1 MQVLI
6 PFGGY
11 AICALIIFFA
21 GKKLS
26 LYGDIIADISGWG
39 KAWVGLVLMASVTSL
54 PELMVGISSATIVE
68 SADLAVGDVLG
79 SCAFN
84 LFILAAMDL
93 FVGGRKPIFSL
104 ASSSHILSAVLGVI
118 LLALVGF
125 GLFLPR
131 EFTLSPWIGL
141 SSILFGIIY
150 FFSMR
155 LIYLVEQQKSLEE
168 ISVAKAQN
176 KHQITLSGAVKS
188 YVFYAVIIIM
198 TALAL
203 PYFGEQI
210 AEQTGMS
217 KSVVGTLFL
226 ATSTSLPE
234 LAVSIASVRMGAID
248 LAIGNLLG
256 SNLFNILILAID
268 DVFYTKGLLLKDAS
282 ENNLVSVL
290 STIIMASVIIIGL
303 NIKSRAKRFILAWD
317 AALIL
322 AIYVL
327 NLFLL
332 FRFG

>member
-1 MQVLI
+1 MQALVA
-6 PFGGY
+6 FGGF
-11 AICALIIFFA
+11 AVCAVIIFFA

-26 LYGDIIADISGWG
+26 FYGDLIADISGWG

-54 PELMVGISSATIVE
+54 PELMVGISSSAIIE

-93 FVGGRKPIFSL
+93 FVPNRKPILSQ
-104 ASSSHILSAVLGVI
+104 ASSTHVLSAVLGII
-118 LLALVGF
+118 LLTLVGF

-131 EFTLSPWIGL
+131 EFTFSTWIGF
-141 SSILFGIIY
+141 SSVLFASIY

-155 LIYLVEQQKSLEE
+155 LIYRFEQNRNGPELTA
-168 ISVAKAQN
+168 VKAQN
-176 KHQITLSGAVKS
+176 QHHTTLNSAVKF
-188 YVFYAVIIIM
+188 YVFYAVIIVI
-198 TALAL
+198 TAMVL

-210 AEQTGMS
+210 AVQTGMA

-226 ATSTSLPE
+226 AISTSLPE

-268 DVFYTKGLLLKDAS
+268 EVFYTKGLLLKDAA
-282 ENNLVSVL
+282 EINLVSVL

-303 NIKSRAKRFILAWD
+303 NLKSGAKRFVLAWD

>member
-26 LYGDIIADISGWG
+26 FYGDIIADISGWG

-54 PELMVGISSATIVE
+54 PELMVGISSAAIVE

-93 FVGGRKPIFSL
+93 FVPDRKPIFSL
-104 ASSSHILSAVLGVI
+104 ASSSHVLSAVLGVI
-118 LLALVGF
+118 LLTLVGF

-131 EFTLSPWIGL
+131 EFTFSPWIGL

-155 LIYLVEQQKSLEE
+155 LIYLFEQQKSVDK
-168 ISVAKAQN
+168 IAVARAQN
-176 KHQITLSGAVKS
+176 QYQITLTKAVKA
-188 YVFYAVIIIM
+188 YVFYAVIIVV

-210 AEQTGMS
+210 AEQTGMT

-268 DVFYTKGLLLKDAS
+268 DAFYTKGLLLKDAA
-282 ENNLVSVL
+282 EINLVSVL

-303 NIKSRAKRFILAWD
+303 NMKTRAKRFILAWD

-322 AIYVL
+322 TIYVL
-327 NLFLL
+327 NLILL